1 MGEHM
6 TNEVEN
12 IILEHLRAMRADIL
26 ALKADTRDIKA
37 RLASIEI
44 YIATMHGDQA
54 RTAVSLDDLA
64 ERVERLEHRAG
75 ILET

>member
-1 MGEHM
+1 MEEHM
-6 TNEVEN
+6 TNDTEN
-12 IILEHLRAMRADIL
+12 LILEHLRAMRADIGT
-26 ALKADTRDIKA
+26 LKTDTRDIKA
-37 RLASIEI
+37 RLASIET

-54 RTAVSLDDLA
+54 RTVVSLDDLA

>member
-1 MGEHM
+1 M
-6 TNEVEN
+6 TNDVEN
-12 IILEHLRAMRADIL
+12 LILEHLRTFRGELSSI
-26 ALKADTRDIKA
+26 KADTRDIKA
-37 RLASIEI
+37 RLASIET
-44 YIATMHGDQA
+44 YIATMHGDQT